1 MKTELC
7 FIECG
12 PECGFKVQSHD
23 GKEVIT
29 IAMKHAK
36 EKHNM
41 NVSEEQ
47 LKSMVKTVEA
57 K

>member
-1 MKTELC
+1 MKKELC
-7 FIECG
+7 FIDCG

-23 GKEVIT
+23 EKEVIT

-41 NVSEEQ
+41 DVAETQ
-47 LKSMVKTVEA
+47 LKSMVKTVAA